1 VIRASTPVRVCDL
14 GGWTDTWFGGPGR
27 VLNIAVQPG
36 IEVRISTTSGP
47 KPVVLDVASFGHRY
61 AVTPGEP
68 RTPRHPLLEAAVD
81 SLPPPVGTAVEISI
95 TSEVPSGCG
104 GGTSAAVTVAL
115 VGALAALRN
124 DELSPR
130 QVAYAAHALEVE
142 VVGRQ
147 SGIQDH
153 LSAALGGTNFLT
165 IDDYPAA
172 AVETLPMWERLNA
185 LLTTVYVGQDHVSDH
200 IHRAVIDRAATDKD
214 HAFARLRAAAE
225 AGRQAWCSEDL
236 EGFGMAMIANTD
248 AQSALHDALVG
259 HDATRVI
266 EMATACD
273 AIGWKVNGAGGD
285 GGSLTLLSREPSAKA
300 ALEEAIRHL
309 DGRFQV
315 LPLHVSPHGLTVRR
329 D

>member
-36 IEVRISTTSGP
+36 IEVSIRAHAGP
-47 KPVVLDVASFGHRY
+47 EPVVLDVASYGDRY
-61 AVTPGEP
+61 AVMPGEA

-81 SLPPPVGTAVEISI
+81 ALPPPAGAAVEVAIS
-95 TSEVPSGCG
+95 SEVPSGCG
-104 GGTSAAVTVAL
+104 AGTSAAVTVAL
-115 VGALAALRN
+115 LGALAALR
-124 DELSPR
+124 DDQLTPR

-153 LSAALGGTNFLT
+153 LSAALGGTTFLT

-172 AVETLPMWERLNA
+172 AFEPLPTWERLNA

-200 IHRAVIDRAATDKD
+200 IHRAVIDRAATDKE
-214 HAFARLRAAAE
+214 HVFARLRAAAE

-259 HDATRVI
+259 RDAARVI
-266 EMATACD
+266 ETAAAWG

-285 GGSLTLLSREPSAKA
+285 GGSLTLLSREPSAKT
-300 ALEEAIRHL
+300 ALEEAIGRL

-315 LPLHVSPHGLTVRR
+315 LPLHVSPLGLTVRR